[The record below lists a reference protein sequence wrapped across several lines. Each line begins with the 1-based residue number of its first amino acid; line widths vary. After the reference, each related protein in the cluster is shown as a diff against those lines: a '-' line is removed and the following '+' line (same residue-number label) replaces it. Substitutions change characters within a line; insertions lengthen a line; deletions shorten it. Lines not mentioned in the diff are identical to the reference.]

1 MAKRRTSISVCL
13 GVEELPPAPFPTQ
26 DDSEE
31 VWSLPRITLY
41 QGTTEHTDQAVPAPT
56 QKAWWNVIFQHFQC
70 GDSWHLTN

>member
-1 MAKRRTSISVCL
+1 MAKRRTSISVWL

-26 DDSEE
+26 DDAEE

-56 QKAWWNVIFQHFQC
+56 QKAWWNVIFSTFSVGIH
-70 GDSWHLTN
+70 GT